1 MKVYVESKD
10 QLIEKRADSRG
21 RVTLGSEYA
30 NKEVQLALLAVE
42 GEEYRWSV
50 VVVAFSCLV
59 QRSGWL
65 MEQVAQGG
73 LSFWRILRGSRV
85 GLLSASKVEQL
96 YQWLLYTELFEE
108 VKNGTLVRLD

>member
-1 MKVYVESKD
+1 
-10 QLIEKRADSRG
+10 
-21 RVTLGSEYA
+21 
-30 NKEVQLALLAVE
+30 
-42 GEEYRWSV
+42 
-50 VVVAFSCLV
+50 
-59 QRSGWL
+59 